1 MRENL
6 GSIDTV
12 DTHVCATSFKQR
24 KEHFVTCKAL
34 YLVRS
39 TYVYASTRPV
49 KTVEQ
54 MVVQPK
60 SNNSPME
67 LAVIWEASETQAT
80 EMQATKIQ
88 HLTEMQQPK
97 CSNQNAATK
106 TQWPKHRNWNAN
118 KWMHKWAILII
129 ILETH
134 TVILIIISV
143 IFINWNASKS
153 TICILK
159 LVTKLHTKLA
169 KIFANKHF
177 SKIPNLHQ
185 KFGPT

>member
-80 EMQATKIQ
+80 EMQ
-88 HLTEMQQPK
+88 QPK
-97 CSNQNAATK
+97 YS
-106 TQWPKHRNWNAN
+106 NWNAETETQWLKCKQVDVQIIN
-118 KWMHKWAILII
+118 SNNYFCYFCQLECTQICQIICTLKFVTESLIKFLPTNTFLQCQI
-129 ILETH
+129 YIQTLALSRNH
-134 TVILIIISV
+134 TYGYKL
-143 IFINWNASKS
+143 
-153 TICILK
+153 LK
-159 LVTKLHTKLA
+159 MKK
-169 KIFANKHF
+169 
-177 SKIPNLHQ
+177 
-185 KFGPT
+185 